1 MCQSPS
7 RRGTHF
13 YLCTHAHIDHCG
25 GCVNPLHVGKLIST
39 WSRRNGKDTS
49 LVSIPF
55 TSGNSFLQK
64 ENVKGILTKK
74 SVNPLHVGELIST
87 LHYYLIAWS
96 PLCVNP
102 LHVGELISTKQ
113 TRPSHG
119 CIKCVNPLHVGEL
132 ISTYQSSLQ
141 GSKGWTVS
149 IPFTS
154 GNSFLQGPWRS
165 RAARR
170 RVSIPFTSGNS
181 FLLYSFSGAAILC
194 VWCQSPSRRGT
205 HFYITF
211 FYFF

>member
-1 MCQSPS
+1 MAAVTVSIPFTSGNSFLHFWLLLYLEQRSCVNPLHIGELISTHRMVTCVSNSYMCQSPS

-141 GSKGWTVS
+141 GSKG
-149 IPFTS
+149 
-154 GNSFLQGPWRS
+154 
-165 RAARR
+165 
-170 RVSIPFTSGNS
+170 
-181 FLLYSFSGAAILC
+181 
-194 VWCQSPSRRGT
+194 
-205 HFYITF
+205 
-211 FYFF
+211 